1 MTTAISM
8 RTVIPANPIYRAASI
23 VNPDQVRE
31 LLTKHFA
38 IVIDFKRVDGLIHIS
53 ESETGP
59 FATTRVTMDELRLI
73 RDWLNENL

>member
-1 MTTAISM
+1 MSDTT
-8 RTVIPANPIYRAASI
+8 RTNLPTKPIYRATSI
-23 VNPDQVRE
+23 INPDQVRE

-38 IVIDFKRVDGLIHIS
+38 IVIDYKRVDGLIHIS

-59 FATTRVTMDELRLI
+59 FATTSVTMDELRLI